1 MIRLRKILLCNY
13 IYLIILFLAALY
25 IIIYVSTY
33 KIKYL
38 HTLNDTTFKLKI
50 TDYKIDGNQITFNF
64 NSDII
69 GKYYFESQKDKIN
82 FNNNYSLGDI
92 LYIKGALELPS
103 NNTVPYVFN
112 YKKYLK
118 YKKINYILKI
128 DSFKKYSSNKNIF
141 LKIKEYI

>member
-1 MIRLRKILLCNY
+1 M
-13 IYLIILFLAALY
+13 ILFLSALY

-64 NSDII
+64 DSDII

-82 FNNNYSLGDI
+82 FNNNYSLGDT
-92 LYIKGALELPS
+92 LYLKGALELTS
-103 NNTVPYVFN
+103 NNTVPYTFN

-118 YKKINYILKI
+118 YKKINYILIENTK
-128 DSFKKYSSNKNIF
+128 
-141 LKIKEYI
+141 KIKSFM